1 MSIIQVIN
9 LVYVYGR
16 GTPFQVNSLQNVSI
30 TIDEGEFLVVVGPT
44 GSGKST
50 LIQHLNGL
58 LKPTAGKVVVL
69 GIDTSYKKAVAGLW
83 RQVGLVFQ
91 YPEIQLFGETVY
103 EDVAFG
109 PRNTGANEEQ
119 VKLWVRRAME
129 QVDLDYHQFR
139 NLSPFTLSAGQRRRV
154 AMAGVLALQPRVLV
168 LDEPT
173 AGLDPVGRKR
183 MLQQIKG
190 MQREGICTVVL
201 VTHNM
206 EDAAQWAD
214 RMLVLEQGKVLMQ
227 GTPRD
232 IFSRPEELAQIGL
245 EVPFPATLTRLLR
258 ESGYP
263 VEQVA
268 LTIDEA
274 EQAVKDALEVI
285 AERREMR

>member
-9 LVYVYGR
+9 LVYVYSR
-16 GTPFQVNSLQNVSI
+16 GTPFQVNSLQNVSM
-30 TIDEGEFLVVVGPT
+30 TVDEGEFLVVAGPT

-69 GIDTSYKKAVAGLW
+69 GVDTTNKKAAAGLW

-91 YPEIQLFGETVY
+91 YPETQLFGETVY
-103 EDVAFG
+103 EDIAFG
-109 PRNTGANEEQ
+109 PRNTEADEEQ
-119 VKLWVRRAME
+119 VDRWVKRAMD

-139 NLSPFTLSAGQRRRV
+139 DLSPFTLSSGQRRRV

-190 MQREGICTVVL
+190 LQREGICTVVL

-206 EDAAQWAD
+206 EDAARWAD
-214 RMLVLEQGKVLMQ
+214 RMLVLDQGKVLRQ
-227 GTPRD
+227 GIPRD
-232 IFSRPEELAQIGL
+232 IFSRPEELNQVGL

-263 VEQVA
+263 VEQLA

-274 EQAVKDALEVI
+274 EQTVKDVRVVMAN
-285 AERREMR
+285 RREMR

>member
-119 VKLWVRRAME
+119 VKRWVRRAME

>member
-16 GTPFQVNSLQNVSI
+16 GTPFQVNSLQNVSM
-30 TIDEGEFLVVVGPT
+30 TVDEGEFLVVAGPT

-58 LKPTAGKVVVL
+58 LKPTAGKVVVF
-69 GIDTSYKKAVAGLW
+69 GVDTRDKKAATRLW

-109 PRNTGANEEQ
+109 PRNTGADEEQ
-119 VKLWVRRAME
+119 VERWVRLALE

-139 NLSPFTLSAGQRRRV
+139 DLSPFTLSAGQRRRV

-173 AGLDPVGRKR
+173 AGLDPVGRKK
-183 MLQQIKG
+183 MLRQIKG
-190 MQREGICTVVL
+190 MQREGTCTVVL

-206 EDAAQWAD
+206 EDAARWAD
-214 RMLVLEQGKVLMQ
+214 RVLVLDQGKIFRQ
-227 GTPRD
+227 GTPRNV
-232 IFSRPEELAQIGL
+232 FSRPEELDQIGL

-263 VEQVA
+263 IERLA

-274 EQAVKDALEVI
+274 EQAVKDA
-285 AERREMR
+285 RRLWQSAVK